1 MKPLF
6 TPEELAELEALD
18 AEIDNEI
25 IVDRKLSSE
34 LDREA
39 ASNGVDPAIIRS
51 RKYQRAYYAAHKAE
65 AAERQRAYRAK
76 KKNAAS
82 G

>member
-6 TPEELAELEALD
+6 TLEELAELEAFD

-39 ASNGVDPAIIRS
+39 AGNGVDPAIIRS
-51 RKYQRAYYAAHKAE
+51 R
-65 AAERQRAYRAK
+65 ERQRAYRARK
-76 KKNAAS
+76 KTAAS